1 MQNVEAYTLFSGSS
15 GNTAYIKSGSDE
27 FLIDAGASCRAI
39 ENALKGLDTS
49 LTNIRAIFITH
60 EHNDHIKGLEIIA
73 KNYQIPIFINQK
85 SASILKAQLRYVED
99 YIRIITPGDT
109 VYLNETQIESG
120 ISPHDS
126 AACSCYRV
134 TLADGT
140 SLGYATDIGYL
151 SDGVKKIIG
160 GCEFVVI
167 ESNHDLKML
176 QNGPYPHCLKKRIIS
191 DTGHLS
197 NRNCAEFLPL
207 LVNQGAKSIVLAH
220 LSRENNSPDI
230 AFSESRISLNQS
242 GIRVEC
248 EDVCGDVRLIVADAC
263 APVKIIV

>member
-15 GNTAYIKSGSDE
+15 GNSAYIKSGTDE

-39 ENALKGLDTS
+39 ENALKGLNTS
-49 LTNIRAIFITH
+49 LANIRAIFITH
-60 EHNDHIKGLEIIA
+60 EHSDHIKGLEIIA

-85 SASILKAQLRYVED
+85 SASVLKAQLRYVED
-99 YIRIITPGDT
+99 YIRIITPGDKI
-109 VYLNETQIESG
+109 YLNETLVESG

-126 AACSCYRV
+126 AACSCYKV

-140 SLGYATDIGYL
+140 SLGYATDVGYL
-151 SDGVKKIIG
+151 SEGVKEVLG

-167 ESNHDLKML
+167 ESNHDLQML
-176 QNGPYPHCLKKRIIS
+176 KDGPYPYYLKRRIIS

-207 LVNQGAKSIVLAH
+207 LVNQGAKSIILAH

-230 AFSESRISLNQS
+230 AFSESRISLNNS

-248 EDVCGDVRLIVADAC
+248 KDVCGDVMLKVADAC
-263 APVKIIV
+263 TPVKIIV